1 MLVLTR
7 EVGEK
12 ILIGSDI
19 IVTLVEIKN
28 GQVQLGIEAPKETH
42 ILREEVIKT
51 GDSTL
56 SSY

>member
-7 EVGEK
+7 KVGEK